1 MKKTILRAKVVAY
14 LLLAVLT
21 IVCARFSFS
30 LYQDDV
36 ESRTLPQ
43 ITRAVVQIS
52 KLLPQLEQNEQAVRD
67 VCNNLQDTRQSVL
80 KGNEDVLGKQAQ
92 QVESV
97 EDVISETLSW
107 MNRVTMLRVGRRGHV
122 IVISKDDYRILAH
135 PDSDFVGETLRS
147 LDNLDT
153 SSIPDISTVTPENV
167 PSDMHV
173 FFPTSF
179 FQENVS
185 IDRFLA
191 AADAGVYGTVVSY
204 KDTYILCGVTI
215 YEAIVFVLARCLIT
229 TLLFALTSW
238 VMIRFIGFSLAWRK
252 DERNGFFG
260 KVIFYSASSVLF
272 LFASIY
278 FYQSLMD
285 VTNDLSTMNAHAQ
298 VAVENLNTYQEYRT
312 RLSDWLDS
320 QYLEQCRLAKD
331 LVKSKGKENLTRQD
345 LAEYAKQLGV
355 TYISVF
361 NRDGRVELTNSPYDH
376 FQLSDN
382 KEDPSYAFRPLL
394 EGREYVIQAPQK
406 DELSGEEM
414 QRVGVSLR
422 NDQDLADGF
431 VQIAVDT
438 ELRNR
443 LLSPINVQT
452 VLDNLVIGLPE
463 YALALDKESK
473 EVVATTTNLHDEK
486 SNLKD
491 LEIDLE
497 TIENNFTGSFDT
509 GSFDIKGVTYYAGV
523 SESKDLFM
531 MPIVRSTDNKIGFFI
546 TLKMTAF
553 CALSFILYL
562 ILAMVSY
569 TRVLSV
575 ASHETVDEEVDAS
588 GAADATDDEDA
599 EPSVFKKLKEMLE
612 ARKKSDFYIRWH
624 KHSEIPLEERSP
636 EMRAAHI
643 IHLITLIF
651 SAALLIYQAHLIT
664 MGIDKSRLQGFSYVL
679 FGNWENGFNL
689 FSISYCLFLACMLN
703 VIAEFLNFVLY
714 RIALV
719 SDLKNETIL
728 LFLRNA
734 LKYVL
739 AIIFLY
745 LGLARFGIDTRA
757 LWASAGILSL
767 MVGLGAKDL
776 IADVVAGLFVIFE
789 GTYSIGDWIKIG
801 DWFGMVNE
809 IGLRYTK
816 FGIYSDTKIIN
827 NSSIRDLVS
836 YAGEVA
842 REVIKVPVS
851 YDAKL
856 ADIEEVLERELP
868 KIGESIEGLV
878 CPPWYSGVASF
889 EENRI
894 LLRVVILA
902 KPAKRR
908 SALREMQ
915 RQIKLLFD
923 REHIVM
929 PYQHIIVEEYE
940 ETQRLHELVSKDE
953 AEPKA

>member
-1 MKKTILRAKVVAY
+1 MKKTILRSKVVAY

-21 IVCARFSFS
+21 VVCARLSFS
-30 LYQDDV
+30 LYRDDV
-36 ESRTLPQ
+36 ESRTMPQ

-67 VCNNLQDTRQSVL
+67 AYTNLNKARQSVL
-80 KGNEDVLGKQAQ
+80 KSGEDTLGKQSQ
-92 QVESV
+92 QAEDAESV
-97 EDVISETLSW
+97 INDTLSW

-122 IVISKDDYRILAH
+122 IVISKDDYKILAH
-135 PDSDFVGETLRS
+135 PDSDFVGETLHS
-147 LDNLDT
+147 LDNLDM
-153 SSIPDISTVTPENV
+153 SSIPDISTLTAENI
-167 PSDMHV
+167 PTDFHA
-173 FFPTSF
+173 FFPASF
-179 FQENVS
+179 FQESVS
-185 IDRFLA
+185 VERFLA

-215 YEAIVFVLARCLIT
+215 YEAIIFILARCLIT
-229 TLLFALTSW
+229 TLLFSLTSW
-238 VMIRFIGFSLAWRK
+238 VLIRFVGFSLAWRK
-252 DERNGFFG
+252 DERNAFFG
-260 KVIFYSASSVLF
+260 KTIFYSASAVLF
-272 LFASIY
+272 LCVSIA

-285 VTNDLSTMNAHAQ
+285 VSNDLATMNAHAQ
-298 VAVENLNTYQEYRT
+298 VAVENLNTYQEYRD
-312 RLSDWLDS
+312 RLSEWLDN
-320 QYLEQCRLAKD
+320 QYLEQCRLAAN

-345 LAEYAKQLGV
+345 LAEYAEQLGV
-355 TYISVF
+355 KYISVF

-382 KEDPSYAFRPLL
+382 KDDPSYAFRLLL

-406 DELSGEEM
+406 DEVSGEEM
-414 QRVGVSLR
+414 QHVGVSLR

-473 EVVATTTNLHDEK
+473 EVVATTTNLSDDK
-486 SNLKD
+486 SKLKD
-491 LEIDLE
+491 LMIDLE
-497 TIENNFTGSFDT
+497 TIDSNFTGAK
-509 GSFDIKGVTYYAGV
+509 DIKGVTYYASV
-523 SESKDLFM
+523 SESKDLLM
-531 MPIVRSTDNKIGFFI
+531 MPIVRSTDNKIGLSI

-562 ILAMVSY
+562 FLAMVSY

-575 ASHETVDEEVDAS
+575 ASHEIVDEETDAS
-588 GAADATDDEDA
+588 DAADAANDED
-599 EPSVFKKLKEMLE
+599 EKPSVFKKLKEMLE
-612 ARKKSDFYIRWH
+612 ARKNSNFYIRWH
-624 KHSEIPLEERSP
+624 KHAEIPLEERSP

-651 SAALLIYQAHLIT
+651 SGALIIYQTNLIA
-664 MGIDKSRLQGFSYVL
+664 MGIDKSRLQGFSFVL

-689 FSISYCLFLACMLN
+689 CSISYFLFLACILN
-703 VIAEFLNFVLY
+703 VIAELLNFILY

-728 LFLRNA
+728 LLLRNA

-739 AIIFLY
+739 AVILLY

-789 GTYSIGDWIKIG
+789 GTYSIGDWIQIG
-801 DWFGMVNE
+801 DWFGMVEE

-827 NSSIRDLVS
+827 NSSIRDLVN
-836 YAGEVA
+836 YMGEVS

-868 KIGESIEGLV
+868 KIGENIKGLT

-902 KPAKRR
+902 DPANRR

-923 REHIVM
+923 REGIVM

-940 ETQRLHELVSKDE
+940 GTHRLHEVVSKDE
-953 AEPKA
+953 AKPNA

>member
-1 MKKTILRAKVVAY
+1 MKKTILRSKVVAY

-21 IVCARFSFS
+21 VVCARLSFS
-30 LYQDDV
+30 LYRDDV
-36 ESRTLPQ
+36 ESRTMPQ

-67 VCNNLQDTRQSVL
+67 AYTNLNKARQSVL
-80 KGNEDVLGKQAQ
+80 KSGEDTLGKQSQ
-92 QVESV
+92 QAEDAESV
-97 EDVISETLSW
+97 INDTLSW

-122 IVISKDDYRILAH
+122 IVISKDDYKILAH
-135 PDSDFVGETLRS
+135 PDSDFVGETLHS
-147 LDNLDT
+147 LDNIDM
-153 SSIPDISTVTPENV
+153 SSIPDISTLTTENI
-167 PSDMHV
+167 PTDFHA

-179 FQENVS
+179 FQESVS
-185 IDRFLA
+185 VERFLA

-215 YEAIVFVLARCLIT
+215 YEAIIFVLARCLIT
-229 TLLFALTSW
+229 TLLFSLTSW
-238 VMIRFIGFSLAWRK
+238 VLIRFVGFSLAWRK
-252 DERNGFFG
+252 DERNAFFG
-260 KVIFYSASSVLF
+260 KTIFYSASAVLF
-272 LFASIY
+272 LCVSIA

-285 VTNDLSTMNAHAQ
+285 VSNDLATMNAHAQ
-298 VAVENLNTYQEYRT
+298 VAVENLNTYQEYRD
-312 RLSDWLDS
+312 RLSEWLDN
-320 QYLEQCRLAKD
+320 QYLEQCRLAAN
-331 LVKSKGKENLTRQD
+331 LVKNKGKENLTRQD
-345 LAEYAKQLGV
+345 LAEYAEQLGV
-355 TYISVF
+355 KYISVF

-382 KEDPSYAFRPLL
+382 KDDPSYAFRPLL

-406 DELSGEEM
+406 DEVSGEEM
-414 QRVGVSLR
+414 QHVGVSLR

-438 ELRNR
+438 DLRNR

-473 EVVATTTNLHDEK
+473 EIVATTTNLSDDASK
-486 SNLKD
+486 LKD
-491 LEIDLE
+491 IKIDPETINSDFTGALEI
-497 TIENNFTGSFDT
+497 
-509 GSFDIKGVTYYAGV
+509 KGIDYYAGV
-523 SESKDLFM
+523 SESKDLLM
-531 MPIVRSTDNKIGFFI
+531 MPIVRSTDNKIGISI
-546 TLKMTAF
+546 TLKLTAF
-553 CALSFILYL
+553 CALSFILY
-562 ILAMVSY
+562 IVLAMVSY

-575 ASHETVDEEVDAS
+575 ASRE
-588 GAADATDDEDA
+588 TDDEQTDA
-599 EPSVFKKLKEMLE
+599 EEATNDEDAKPSVFKKLKEMLE
-612 ARKKSDFYIRWH
+612 ARKNSDFYIRWH
-624 KHSEIPLEERSP
+624 KHSEIPREQQSP
-636 EMRAAHI
+636 ERRTEHL
-643 IHLITLIF
+643 IHLISLVF
-651 SAALLIYQAHLIT
+651 SAALLIYHVNLAS
-664 MGIDKSRLQGFSYVL
+664 MGIDKSRLQGFSFVL
-679 FGNWENGFNL
+679 FGNWQSGFNL
-689 FSISYCLFLACMLN
+689 FSVSYFLFLACMLN
-703 VIAEFLNFVLY
+703 VIAELLNFILY

-728 LFLRNA
+728 LLLRNT
-734 LKYVL
+734 LKYALAVVL
-739 AIIFLY
+739 LY

-789 GTYSIGDWIKIG
+789 GTYSIGDWIQIG
-801 DWFGMVNE
+801 DWFGMVEE

-827 NSSIRDLVS
+827 NSSIRDLVN
-836 YAGEVA
+836 YMGEVS

-868 KIGESIEGLV
+868 KIGENIKGLT

-902 KPAKRR
+902 DPANRR

-923 REHIVM
+923 REGIVM

-940 ETQRLHELVSKDE
+940 GTHRLHEVVSKDE
-953 AEPKA
+953 AKPNA